1 MWEVSNETPFA
12 VAGSWTRDERGHQVW
27 LTVIKASFE
36 IDPDGKQT
44 VMKKQAPINWAPA
57 FGNGPDEM
65 LDDLDF
71 NIEKKRTDVLVAGH
85 VHAPNRTS
93 ALETVARVKV
103 ADVDKILKVIGDRV
117 FVPGSV
123 SVRLSRPEPF
133 TKLPITWRRAFG
145 GADMEAS
152 KPNWDERNPIGTG
165 FAVDPQ
171 RLIGK
176 TAPNFEYPDA
186 PYGDH
191 RSGRPAGFGAV
202 ARHWIPR
209 RKHAGTYGEM
219 WQKTRD
225 PLPPTDF
232 SRAYYQC
239 APEDQQTKANLVGH
253 EDVRLGGFTADGFLQ
268 FLLPRIEFDLTS
280 EFQRRPDR
288 KPEEARLHTLR
299 IIPEE
304 RRFSMT
310 WVAALP
316 VPYDEEFLTNTIV
329 RLRPSAP
336 VSPALSR
343 TGVWI
348 PEKVEE
354 AEDA

>member
-12 VAGSWTRDERGHQVW
+12 VEGGWTRDERGHDVW
-27 LTVIKASFE
+27 LIAIKASLE
-36 IDPDGKQT
+36 IDPAGKQT
-44 VMKKQAPINWAPA
+44 VMKKQAPINWGPI
-57 FGNGPDEM
+57 FGGDPNEM

-71 NIEKKRTDVLVAGH
+71 NIEKKRTDVLIAGH
-85 VHAPNRTS
+85 VHAPNNTPGTE
-93 ALETVARVKV
+93 AVARVKV
-103 ADVDKILKVIGDRV
+103 ADVDKTLKVTGDRV
-117 FVPGSV
+117 FVPGPV
-123 SVRLSRPEPF
+123 SVRLARPEPF
-133 TKLPITWRRAFG
+133 IKMPITWTRTFG

-152 KPNWDERNPIGTG
+152 KPNWDERNPVGTG

-176 TAPNFEYPDA
+176 TAPNFEYPDV
-186 PYGDH
+186 PYSDH
-191 RSGRPAGFGAV
+191 RSGKPAGFGAV

-209 RKHAGTYGEM
+209 RKHAGTYGDV

-239 APEDQQTKANLVGH
+239 APEDQQTKTNLVGY
-253 EDVRLGGFTADGFLQ
+253 EDVRLGGFSPDGFLQ

-280 EFQRRPDR
+280 QFHRRPDR

-310 WVAALP
+310 WVSVLP
-316 VPYDEEFLTNTIV
+316 VPYDEEYLTNTNV
-329 RLRPSAP
+329 TLRAGAP
-336 VSPALSR
+336 VTPALSR

-348 PEKVEE
+348 GTEVH
-354 AEDA
+354 A